1 MQIDLDKPM
10 TELTVREYAWLLA
23 WQAKH
28 VTGMPTGTW
37 VRHTANTAV
46 SDLENALA
54 QEARELSLGI
64 VR

>member
-28 VTGMPTGTW
+28 VTGEPSGAYVQAAANRA
-37 VRHTANTAV
+37 VR
-46 SDLENALA
+46 DLEISIHS
-54 QEARELSLGI
+54 LSI
-64 VR
+64 KED